1 MSFMVLFVKDANA
14 GVWVFFFKSFA
25 WLFFFFFSAIVAE
38 TTQGLLLAFHLLHF
52 CAIET
57 GLWDNPVWKELQEV
71 SSPDSCRVSCRLR
84 AGTSGLCL
92 GWSWKPSRI
101 RSAHLLWATF
111 PLLGCAHLP
120 HLSGL
125 CWWKSWCSGCAASSL
140 VPCAQPGAS
149 SAHLVLDGEAWIS
162 LNNVL
167 EHSVSKSFKC

>member
-71 SSPDSCRVSCRLR
+71 
-84 AGTSGLCL
+84 
-92 GWSWKPSRI
+92 
-101 RSAHLLWATF
+101 F
-111 PLLGCAHLP
+111 
-120 HLSGL
+120 
-125 CWWKSWCSGCAASSL
+125 
-140 VPCAQPGAS
+140 
-149 SAHLVLDGEAWIS
+149 
-162 LNNVL
+162 
-167 EHSVSKSFKC
+167 

>member
-71 SSPDSCRVSCRLR
+71 FQSRLLQGQLQAQSWNLR
-84 AGTSGLCL
+84 ALFRLILETFKDKECTPPLGNLPPAWLCSPPSPVWALLMEVMVLWLCCQFPGTLCSAWCL
-92 GWSWKPSRI
+92 FSTPCPGWR
-101 RSAHLLWATF
+101 
-111 PLLGCAHLP
+111 
-120 HLSGL
+120 
-125 CWWKSWCSGCAASSL
+125 
-140 VPCAQPGAS
+140 
-149 SAHLVLDGEAWIS
+149 S
-162 LNNVL
+162 LNL
-167 EHSVSKSFKC
+167 S